1 MAWTWQRKKVISAR
15 VESDSMIAINLIR
28 NGCNKEHPA
37 FQLVQAALRLTEGM
51 ETVLWQHT
59 WREANQVADTLAKYS
74 LSLSND
80 CKIFDQVPGFL
91 VMPLM
96 ADFNVVSIY
105 DKAHLCLVCIH

>member
-1 MAWTWQRKKVISAR
+1 
-15 VESDSMIAINLIR
+15 L
-28 NGCNKEHPA
+28 
-37 FQLVQAALRLTEGM
+37 
-51 ETVLWQHT
+51 QHT
-59 WREANQVADTLAKYS
+59 WREAKQVADTLAKYS